1 MRLTSISAAV
11 CSIIFAQAIFS
22 QVLAQTQS
30 TESASIVPSE
40 LINSTEAPTSQNK
53 TQIIAIPSP
62 VPYDTV
68 TNVTETSQAQ
78 QTNSTPA
85 IGIVIDGFVTSTD
98 KVELVTQNDM
108 ITMTDPTIATTTIYN
123 VTDDKKR
130 NTSVFIDSSE
140 QKEDDLTLSF
150 LSSSSHF
157 KAAEAYLPS
166 ALSALVLTTTFIIL
180 AVTTY
185 TGLLIW
191 RKVVERRYGNRELLV
206 NEEFYDVNGLKYFEL

>member
-30 TESASIVPSE
+30 TESASIVPAE

-53 TQIIAIPSP
+53 TQIIARPSP
-62 VPYDTV
+62 VPFDTV

-85 IGIVIDGFVTSTD
+85 VGIVIDGFVTSTD

-108 ITMTDPTIATTTIYN
+108 ITMTDPTIGTTTIYN

-130 NTSVFIDSSE
+130 NISVFIDSNE
-140 QKEDDLTLSF
+140 QEDDLTLSF